1 MYNDKK
7 IAVCIPARGGSKG
20 IPRKNVRLLAGKPL
34 ITYVIDELK
43 KSSIIDYILI
53 TTDDEEIKFIAKKKD
68 ISVIERPS
76 NLADDK
82 TPLDPVVY
90 HAVTALETNIKKDL
104 DIIITVQP
112 TSPLLKVKTVEAGIR
127 KIVDENIDTV
137 ISVVDDRH
145 LAWTTNEDGKYVPK
159 YEKRINRQYLPSE
172 FRETGAI
179 FATKREFI
187 SENSRMGKNID
198 LIEVSKH
205 ESIDIDSYSD
215 WWVAERLLKRKK
227 IVIRADATNEIGTG
241 HIYRGMNIASKITE
255 HEVVFLMDCK
265 CKLGI
270 EIVGKNNYPIYTF
283 ENNLLDTIDKLN
295 PDIIIN
301 DILDTDKEYIKELK
315 NKGIFTINFEDLGEG
330 AKYANLVFNALYEHK
345 IPLRNAY
352 SGYKYYILRDEFY
365 GYKDRDIKETVNNI
379 LVTFGGTDPS
389 NLTEKTLEALLKINY
404 DKDINV
410 VLGLGYKDKK
420 NIHEKY
426 KNFKNISIHN
436 SIKNMSEYMYNADLV
451 ITSGGRTMYE
461 VVSLKTPCLVLCQ
474 NERELTHIFGHSGNG
489 VINLGMGKYITDSML
504 RSNLNEVITDFE
516 LRKEMK
522 ERMESIDLSNGFKNI
537 FDLAKEE
544 YSKFKLNFNI

>member
-1 MYNDKK
+1 MYNNKK

-53 TTDDEEIKFIAKKKD
+53 TTDDDEIKFIANKKGVNIID
-68 ISVIERPS
+68 RPS
-76 NLADDK
+76 TLADDK
-82 TPLDPVVY
+82 TPLDPVIY
-90 HAVTALETNIKKDL
+90 HAVTTLEDNIKEDL

-112 TSPLLKVKTVEAGIR
+112 TSPLLKVRTVESAIK
-127 KIVDENIDTV
+127 KILDENADTV

-145 LAWTTNEDGKYVPK
+145 LAWTTNEEDKYIPK
-159 YEKRINRQYLPSE
+159 YEKRLNRQYLPSE

-198 LIEVSKH
+198 LIEVSKD
-205 ESIDIDSYSD
+205 ESIDIDNYAD

-241 HIYRGMNIASKITE
+241 HIYRGLNIASKITE
-255 HEVVFLMDCK
+255 HEVIFLMNSK

-270 EIVGKNNYPIYTF
+270 DIVSKNNYPIVTF
-283 ENNLLDTIDKLN
+283 EDNLWDTIDRLS

-301 DILDTDKEYIKELK
+301 DILDSKKEYMKELK
-315 NKGIFTINFEDLGEG
+315 DRGIFTINFEDLGDG
-330 AKYANLVFNALYEHK
+330 ARYANLVFNALYEHK
-345 IPLRNAY
+345 IPLKNSH

-365 GYKDRDIKETVNNI
+365 GYKDREIKEDIDNI
-379 LVTFGGTDPS
+379 LVTFGGTDPC
-389 NLTEKTLEALLKINY
+389 NLTEKTLDGLLNINY
-404 DKDINV
+404 ARDINV
-410 VLGLGYKDKK
+410 VLGLGYEDKK
-420 NIHEKY
+420 NIYEKY
-426 KNFKNISIHN
+426 KQFKNIFIYESV
-436 SIKNMSEYMYNADLV
+436 KNMSEYMYNADLV

-474 NERELTHIFGHSGNG
+474 NERELTHVFGHSGNG
-489 VINLGMGKYITDSML
+489 IINLGMGKYITDGML
-504 RSNLNEVITDFE
+504 RNNLNEVIKDFS

-522 ERMESIDLSNGFKNI
+522 ERMKSIDLTNGFKNI

-544 YSKFKLNFNI
+544 YHKVKFNFHV